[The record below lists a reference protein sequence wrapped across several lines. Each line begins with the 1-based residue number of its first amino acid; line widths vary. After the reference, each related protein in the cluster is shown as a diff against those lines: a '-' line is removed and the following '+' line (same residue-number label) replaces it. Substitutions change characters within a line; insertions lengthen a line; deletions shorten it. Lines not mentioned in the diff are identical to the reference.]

1 MRRLVQLWLAL
12 IVALLLI
19 AGAVAVGRDVGDSVL
34 ARPGPARR
42 IGPMLTIAGQP
53 RPMRTG
59 GFYLTSVSIDANV
72 SLPEWTVA
80 RLGLGGELQPRAR
93 IRPHGISPE
102 AYGEISRNLLDE
114 SAEVAK
120 VVALRRAGYPVEV
133 RNTGAVIT
141 AVLPGRPADGPLKA
155 RDRVTAVDG
164 QPVATA
170 AELSAAIRRRAVGE
184 PVRLTISRDG
194 AVSEVTLPTAAST
207 VAGDQPAIG
216 VTTST
221 DATVEGMPF
230 EITLD
235 AERLGGPSAGLMFT
249 LTILDAL
256 GQDDLARGQKVAGT
270 GTIALDETV
279 GPIDGVAHKVKGAE
293 RVGARYFLAPRANA
307 AEARAAA
314 GALTVVEVN
323 TLQEALDFLKTLPA
337 ADAAPTPLPAAA
349 PALAPA
355 A

>member
-1 MRRLVQLWLAL
+1 MRTLVRLSLPL
-12 IVALLLI
+12 IVAILLV
-19 AGAVAVGRDVGDSVL
+19 AGVGAAWRDAGDSVL

-42 IGPMLTIAGQP
+42 IGPMLTITGQP
-53 RPMRTG
+53 RPARAG
-59 GFYLTSVSIDANV
+59 DFYLTSVSIDANV
-72 SLPEWTVA
+72 SLPEWAVA
-80 RLGLGGELQPRAR
+80 RLGLGGELQPQAR
-93 IRPHGISPE
+93 IRPHGLAPD
-102 AYGEISRNLLDE
+102 AYGEISRHLLDE
-114 SAEVAK
+114 SAEIAK

-133 RNTGAVIT
+133 RNAGAVIT
-141 AVLPGRPADGPLKA
+141 AVLPGRPADGPLKP

-164 QPVATA
+164 QPIATA

-194 AVSEVTLPTAAST
+194 ATSEVTLST
-207 VAGDQPAIG
+207 VASTLAADQPAIG

-221 DATVEGMPF
+221 DATVEGQPF
-230 EITLD
+230 GITLD
-235 AERLGGPSAGLMFT
+235 ANRLGGPSAGLMFT

-256 GQDDLARGQKVAGT
+256 GQDDLAHGQKIAGT

-279 GPIDGVAHKVKGAE
+279 GPIDGVTHKVRGAE
-293 RVGARYFLAPRANA
+293 RVGARYFLAPRDNA

-314 GALTVVEVN
+314 SALTVVEVN
-323 TLQEALDFLKTLPA
+323 TLQDALDFLKTLPA
-337 ADAAPTPLPAAA
+337 ADAAPTPPPAA

>member
-1 MRRLVQLWLAL
+1 
-12 IVALLLI
+12 
-19 AGAVAVGRDVGDSVL
+19 
-34 ARPGPARR
+34 
-42 IGPMLTIAGQP
+42 MLTIVGQP
-53 RPMRTG
+53 RPDRTG
-59 GFYLTSVSIDANV
+59 GFYLTSVSIDPNV
-72 SLPEWTVA
+72 SLPEWTAA

-102 AYGEISRNLLDE
+102 AYTEISRNLLDE

-120 VVALRRAGYPVEV
+120 VVALRRAGYPVAV

-170 AELSAAIRRRAVGE
+170 AELSVAIRRRAVGE
-184 PVRLTISRDG
+184 PVRLTIDRAG
-194 AVSEVTLPTAAST
+194 AVSEVTLSTVAST
-207 VAGDQPAIG
+207 LAGDQPAIG

-221 DATVEGMPF
+221 DATVDGLPF

-279 GPIDGVAHKVKGAE
+279 GPIDGVTHKVKGAE

-314 GALTVVEVN
+314 TALTVVEVN

-337 ADAAPTPLPAAA
+337 ADAAPTPLPTVA